1 MTQYQTKSI
10 FWSDSIHYQMAAIV
24 RASFVTPGD
33 PTGQWWEKLL
43 FEEEKHVTSFL
54 VWHRG
59 MLYRIPLIALT
70 AYFLLRWI
78 LYACFTEEVMLFVWR
93 NPGHYNK
100 VLSWEWSNLLS
111 SYPWHANTASKALG
125 LHFLMLLGCCS
136 TLEVFKKIYYFIL
149 APLGY

>member
-1 MTQYQTKSI
+1 MGQYQTKSI
-10 FWSDSIHYQMAAIV
+10 IWSDSPHYQRAAIV
-24 RASFVTPGD
+24 RVSSVTPGD

-43 FEEEKHVTSFL
+43 FEEEKHVVSFL

-78 LYACFTEEVMLFVWR
+78 LYDLFHRGSDAFVWR
-93 NPGHYNK
+93 TPGHYNK
-100 VLSWEWSNLLS
+100 VLSWESSNLLS

-125 LHFLMLLGCCS
+125 LHFLMLSGCRF

-149 APLGY
+149 APLYY